1 MRFAYGFLS
10 IVGLVC
16 TISQWSCIYL
26 SGDWTNFGQ
35 SALAMQVGL
44 WAVQPISAFILTQ
57 FLLSQVVFLVWIFP
71 ESRRLGMNF
80 PFFTFLSTVIFGLA
94 FSLPF
99 FLWQRE
105 PKVAHR
111 RWSR

>member
-1 MRFAYGFLS
+1 MRIAYGFLS

-16 TISQWSCIYL
+16 TLTQWSLIYL
-26 SGDWTNFGQ
+26 SGDGVTLDQNT
-35 SALAMQVGL
+35 LTMQVGL
-44 WAVQPISAFILTQ
+44 WAVQPISAFVLSQ
-57 FLLSQVVFLVWIFP
+57 FLLSQIVFLVWIFP

-80 PFFTFLSTVIFGLA
+80 PFFTFLATVILGLA

-111 RWSR
+111 RWGR